1 MQTNSRSSKVS
12 KREKKTFSREE
23 DNLINF
29 VVTAFGNRNWEM
41 IATFVKGRTAKQCR
55 DRYMNY
61 LKPGLTNI
69 EWTQSEDDLIIELY
83 MKYGPKWAIISK
95 YFANRNQIS
104 IKNRFKFLQKSR
116 NYEKNNLNK
125 TNNYSNDETQ
135 KNRFQT
141 QTVASNVC
149 QNYQNYDYTNEIIN
163 NIHDDFSV
171 FNSDNE
177 FDYDFEESCSSFTYL

>member
-1 MQTNSRSSKVS
+1 MQTNSSSSKVS

-29 VVTAFGNRNWEM
+29 VVTTFGNRNWEM

-116 NYEKNNLNK
+116 ANDKAKSCISAEKKNSNLFA
-125 TNNYSNDETQ
+125 TNDDIETIVSDVGPQYPDLDEFEENIIDVQND
-135 KNRFQT
+135 
-141 QTVASNVC
+141 ASIF
-149 QNYQNYDYTNEIIN
+149 NYDN
-163 NIHDDFSV
+163 
-171 FNSDNE
+171 
-177 FDYDFEESCSSFTYL
+177 DFEFEEPFSTFSYF